1 MSSRLVC
8 AFPIIEHATADI
20 TATILLDPL
29 TKTFTWVPPFCYIY
43 IKRERPAP
51 GKALRIELHAAI
63 VMSTPASADVTSS
76 VSKLSLETSDLK
88 KPTKA
93 KSNKKEKVVDSWED
107 EDVSSDT
114 ETEADVKS
122 AHPDGHPEGTAAP
135 PPTPI
140 SPTYNR
146 TSQPTVPSSSGGYH
160 IASDAPLSPTARP
173 EKTDAVARRMIAGA
187 LGLRAPKQTEEQK
200 AYDKAIREKERK
212 RREEEKAAEA
222 KKQEEAA
229 KARAAIWED

>member
-1 MSSRLVC
+1 MGLLIPFSLLKQQPSAGRGSPELETPHSSFNMS
-8 AFPIIEHATADI
+8 F
-20 TATILLDPL
+20 
-29 TKTFTWVPPFCYIY
+29 
-43 IKRERPAP
+43 
-51 GKALRIELHAAI
+51 
-63 VMSTPASADVTSS
+63 TPASADITAS
-76 VSKLSLETSDLK
+76 VSKLSLQTSDGK
-88 KPTKA
+88 KPTRFKP
-93 KSNKKEKVVDSWED
+93 KKEEVVDSWED
-107 EDVSSDT
+107 EDVSSDS
-114 ETEADVKS
+114 ETESNSKT

-140 SPTYNR
+140 SPTYNKA
-146 TSQPTVPSSSGGYH
+146 SQPPPSSTSGGYH
-160 IASDAPLSPTARP
+160 PASDAPLSPTARP

-187 LGLRAPKQTEEQK
+187 LGLRAPRQTEEQK